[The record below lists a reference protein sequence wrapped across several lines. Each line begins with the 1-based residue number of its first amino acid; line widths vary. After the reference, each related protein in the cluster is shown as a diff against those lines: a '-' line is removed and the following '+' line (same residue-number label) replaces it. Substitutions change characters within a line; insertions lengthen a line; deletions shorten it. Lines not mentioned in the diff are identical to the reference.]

1 MSQDLAEGEQL
12 KILIVDDHELIL
24 SGTIEALRKQQP
36 TAEIITAQTKED
48 ALDELKELRPD
59 LLLLDLSIPE
69 KSKMEAKTEIGVELL
84 KDLLQ
89 QQGNLNIVVLSS
101 YAKALVRIKSEIDRH
116 QGGFTVA
123 DKTSIEDLLKKVDWA
138 LEGITYTKNVPEL
151 QTGEL
156 KAEWYQVLKLG
167 DQGKTDKE
175 ISEQI
180 NVAERTVWNYW
191 HKIRDV
197 FGIYPETEEGN
208 ERKKIK
214 TLKKA
219 RELGFID

>member
-1 MSQDLAEGEQL
+1 MSQDLAERGKL

-24 SGTIEALRKQQP
+24 SGTIEALRKQHP
-36 TAEIITAQTKED
+36 TAEISTATTKED
-48 ALDELKELRPD
+48 ALDELKELQPD
-59 LLLLDLSIPE
+59 LLLLDLSIPK
-69 KSKMEAKTEIGVELL
+69 KSGMEAKTEIGIELL

-89 QQGNLNIVVLSS
+89 QQGSLNIVVLSS

-123 DKTSIEDLLKKVDWA
+123 DKSSIADLLKKVDWA

-156 KAEWYQVLKLG
+156 KPEWYEVLKLAN
-167 DQGKTDKE
+167 QGMTDEE
-175 ISEQI
+175 IAEKI
-180 NVAERTVWNYW
+180 NYKPRTISNYW
-191 HKIRDV
+191 NKIRDV
-197 FGIYPETEEGN
+197 FHIYPELDKEN
-208 ERKKIK
+208 EHKKVK